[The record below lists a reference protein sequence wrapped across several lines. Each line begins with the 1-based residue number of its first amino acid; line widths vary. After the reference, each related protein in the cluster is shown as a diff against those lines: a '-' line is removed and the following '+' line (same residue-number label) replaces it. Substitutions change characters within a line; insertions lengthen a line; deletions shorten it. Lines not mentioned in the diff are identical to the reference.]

1 MPTPF
6 PRGLRKTTATSEQG
20 STPSKVADSGDT
32 DERAS
37 RQRDDTDSVRASPGS
52 AGFGSA
58 NFGMPIDAVGGEMS
72 PGQQKIKPTINWGDD
87 DDDLLPPESD
97 RSLDAQWRRIVFNAP
112 PARAS
117 VVPLATKAARSG
129 IKQPAKSAPEKVIPS
144 ADNAKPISASES
156 EVDID
161 DSSVQVAASAI
172 DSPSSGAEAS
182 LSQNPDGETEKV
194 PAMLERVP
202 LDVQLPKP
210 TGGTR
215 APPRKLHSTKSFL
228 NLTSQTFDALSD
240 SDEDPGE
247 AALERRFWERA
258 MRPSKSGIST
268 PYSPGR
274 RKSVTEMSSLISPRD
289 LEEWMK
295 WQGDNSSA
303 PDRGSADEEPAVA
316 SDEVTKQPDDLQELI
331 TPPVS
336 KSSGAPGLT
345 VMPTLEGEPPS
356 PVADVQ
362 DEGADDD
369 SSPVAPLVSGDYTT
383 NVINGSDSADTHSQ
397 SAQLPIS

>member
-129 IKQPAKSAPEKVIPS
+129 IKQPTKSAPEKVIPS